1 MFNRFFFKPINNSA
15 LIIFRI
21 ILGALIAI
29 ESFGAIATGWVKRVF
44 IEPQF
49 TFSFI
54 GFEWLQPLEGN
65 GMYYYYVIMGLLG
78 ICISIG
84 YKYRWSML
92 GFAFLWSGSYLMQK
106 SSYNNHYYLLMLI
119 AYIMCFLPAN
129 KRLSVDVKINP
140 KRYNALMPNW
150 CLVLI
155 ICQLWIVYTFGAL
168 AKIYPDWLNGS
179 TMEILMLNKADYFLI
194 GRLLQSENLQLFLT
208 YGGILFDGLI
218 IPILLFKPT
227 RIFGVITSFFF
238 HLFNAIVFQIG
249 IFPFLSLGFLIFFI
263 QPERVEKTFFKS
275 KNQQTKNLN
284 FNYKKLTKLCIV
296 TYLIIQI
303 VLPLRHWFIKDDVLW
318 TEEGHRLAWR
328 MMLRAKTGISKV
340 NIFNHSYKR
349 RFKVNLNDYL
359 TAKQQKN
366 LATKPDFMWQFAQHL
381 KKEYAKKG
389 DSISVYIQSKVSVNG
404 KPYKPFIDSKKDLA
418 ATSWNHFKHHPWILP
433 SKAP

>member
-1 MFNRFFFKPINNSA
+1 MLNRFFFKPISNNA

-21 ILGALIAI
+21 ILGVLIAI

-54 GFEWLQPLEGN
+54 GFEWLQPLEGQ
-65 GMYYYYVIMGLLG
+65 GMYYYYIIMGLMG
-78 ICISIG
+78 ICISLG
-84 YKYRWSML
+84 YKYRWNML
-92 GFAFLWSGSYLMQK
+92 AFTMLWSGSYFMQK

-119 AYIMCFLPAN
+119 AFIMCFLPAN
-129 KRLSVDVKINP
+129 KRLSVDAKIKP
-140 KRYNALMPNW
+140 ETYTTLMPNW
-150 CLVLI
+150 CLSLI
-155 ICQLWIVYTFGAL
+155 ILQLWIVYSFGAF
-168 AKIYPDWLNGS
+168 AKIYPDWLNGT
-179 TMEILMLNKADYFLI
+179 TMEILMRNKADYFLI
-194 GRLLQSENLQLFLT
+194 GNLLQSQTFQLFLT

-227 RIFGVITSFFF
+227 RVFGVIASFFF
-238 HLFNAIVFQIG
+238 HIFNAVVFQIG

-263 QPERVEKTFFKS
+263 QPEKVEKVFFKS
-275 KNQQTKNLN
+275 RSQQTKYLN
-284 FNYKKLTKLCIV
+284 FKYKKLTKLCIF

-303 VLPLRHWFIKDDVLW
+303 LLPLRHWFIKDDVLW

-328 MMLRAKTGISKV
+328 MMLRAKTGICKV
-340 NIFNHSYKR
+340 YIFSHTYNR
-349 RFKVNLNDYL
+349 RFKVNLNDHL
-359 TAKQQKN
+359 ITKQQKN

-389 DSISVYIQSKVSVNG
+389 DSISVYINSKISVNG
-404 KPYKPFIDSKKDLA
+404 KPYKTYINSKKDLA
-418 ATSWNHFKHHPWILP
+418 ATPWNHFKHHTWILP

>member
-1 MFNRFFFKPINNSA
+1 
-15 LIIFRI
+15 
-21 ILGALIAI
+21 
-29 ESFGAIATGWVKRVF
+29 
-44 IEPQF
+44 
-49 TFSFI
+49 
-54 GFEWLQPLEGN
+54 
-65 GMYYYYVIMGLLG
+65 
-78 ICISIG
+78 
-84 YKYRWSML
+84 
-92 GFAFLWSGSYLMQK
+92 MQ
-106 SSYNNHYYLLMLI
+106 
-119 AYIMCFLPAN
+119 
-129 KRLSVDVKINP
+129 
-140 KRYNALMPNW
+140 
-150 CLVLI
+150 
-155 ICQLWIVYTFGAL
+155 
-168 AKIYPDWLNGS
+168 
-179 TMEILMLNKADYFLI
+179 NKADYFLI
-194 GRLLQSENLQLFLT
+194 GNLLQSSNLQWFLT

-227 RIFGVITSFFF
+227 RIYGVVASFFF
-238 HLFNAIVFQIG
+238 HLFNAVVFQIG

-263 QPERVEKTFFKS
+263 QPKTLEKIFLKP
-275 KNQQTKNLN
+275 KNKQTQNLN
-284 FNYKKLTKLCIV
+284 FKYKKFTKFCIV

-303 VLPLRHWFIKDDVLW
+303 ILPLRHWFIKDDVLW

-340 NIFNHSYKR
+340 HIFNHSYNR

>member
-1 MFNRFFFKPINNSA
+1 MFNRFLFKPINNVS
-15 LIIFRI
+15 LVLFRI

-54 GFEWLQPLEGN
+54 GFEWLQPFEGF
-65 GMYYYYVIMGLLG
+65 GMYYYYIIMGLLG
-78 ICISIG
+78 ICISAG

-92 GFAFLWSGSYLMQK
+92 SFAFLWSASYLMQK

-119 AYIMCFLPAN
+119 AFVMSFLPAN
-129 KRLSVDVKINP
+129 KRLSMDVKIKP
-140 KRYNALMPNW
+140 EMYSSLMPNW
-150 CLVLI
+150 CLFI
-155 ICQLWIVYTFGAL
+155 IIFQLWIVYTFGAL
-168 AKIYPDWLNGS
+168 AKIYPDWLNG
-179 TMEILMLNKADYFLI
+179 TTIGILMQNKADYFLI
-194 GRLLQSENLQLFLT
+194 GNLLQSSNLQWFLT

-227 RIFGVITSFFF
+227 RIFGVVASFFF
-238 HLFNAIVFQIG
+238 HLFNAVVFQIG

-263 QPERVEKTFFKS
+263 QPETLEKTFLKP
-275 KNQQTKNLN
+275 KNKQTQNLN
-284 FNYKKLTKLCIV
+284 FKYKKLTKFCMV

-303 VLPLRHWFIKDDVLW
+303 ILPLRHWFIKDDVLW

-340 NIFNHSYKR
+340 HIFNHSYNR